1 MLGKQTPDQVL
12 ASVVAKIIPTDAW
25 LPPNRDQAQEQ
36 LYACLSGKL
45 QEPLSNA
52 GELQFLSQK
61 SDKNNT
67 ENITFC
73 NQIKQQIEISEM
85 SVKLTLTVEYFISKV
100 SKKKD
105 SLTIRFHFS
114 PQCLKMFSQEANSS
128 KIGSE
133 SIFSSKPSEKR
144 SRSERIKF

>member
-85 SVKLTLTVEYFISKV
+85 SVKLTLTVEYFISK
-100 SKKKD
+100 KKD

-133 SIFSSKPSEKR
+133 STFSSKPSEKR

>member
-25 LPPNRDQAQEQ
+25 LLPNRDQAQEQ

-52 GELQFLSQK
+52 GELQFLSQN
-61 SDKNNT
+61 SDKKNT

-73 NQIKQQIEISEM
+73 NQTKKQNEISEM
-85 SVKLTLTVEYFISKV
+85 SVKLTLTVEYFINKYR
-100 SKKKD
+100 KY
-105 SLTIRFHFS
+105 R
-114 PQCLKMFSQEANSS
+114 
-128 KIGSE
+128 
-133 SIFSSKPSEKR
+133 KR
-144 SRSERIKF
+144 KTA